1 MSAEA
6 VVAVTELYAPE
17 FFVGRSETVTRSAMV
32 VVPIVRDLL
41 APQSVLDLGC
51 GQGEW
56 LDAFGLEDARGID
69 IAAPF
74 QHMRRDLTD
83 PLYLGRTFDL
93 VVCLEVAEHLP
104 VEAADTLVDTIV
116 RHGRTVMFSAA
127 VPGQE
132 GKGHV
137 NCQPHE
143 YWHEKF
149 RERGY
154 AVNDSIR
161 HLIGEAHAVSPWYR
175 NNIFL
180 YIRDS

>member
-1 MSAEA
+1 MPVEA

-104 VEAADTLVDTIV
+104 VEAVVGLAEVV
-116 RHGRTVMFSAA
+116 EVNYHGCTGRCCCGTRA
-127 VPGQE
+127 
-132 GKGHV
+132 
-137 NCQPHE
+137 
-143 YWHEKF
+143 
-149 RERGY
+149 RRRGPRRSG
-154 AVNDSIR
+154 AESSR
-161 HLIGEAHAVSPWYR
+161 
-175 NNIFL
+175 
-180 YIRDS
+180 